1 MDELDK
7 QIIVN
12 ARPDWRKVALLVA
25 KIGESSGIDHETIAA
40 RIGALVADG
49 KLEAQG
55 DLSQW
60 RFSEIRLPP
69 H

>member
-40 RIGALVADG
+40 RIGAVSCGWKA
-49 KLEAQG
+49 
-55 DLSQW
+55 
-60 RFSEIRLPP
+60 
-69 H
+69 